1 MKTFKILGLIALL
14 AMLFEFVGGFR
25 DGWNEVD
32 EYTPISMERTDPG
45 YNKATPV
52 TFDVLPDTAISL
64 VNPQIGVSVPAGFTQ
79 CRSYVSISGMTIFA
93 NVLLAITGL
102 ASLYGFYCLIRV
114 LISVVRKDIFSPF
127 NIRRMR
133 WSIYSIVFYHIAKY
147 FQLWSETQDAMAQL
161 KIPGYT
167 IQAASPFD
175 FSWMYMAVLI
185 LLTEVFVV
193 AIRLKQE
200 NDLTI

>member
-14 AMLFEFVGGFR
+14 AMLFEFVGSFK

-32 EYTPISMERTDPG
+32 EFASISMERTDPG
-45 YNKATPV
+45 YDKAIPIM
-52 TFDVLPDTAISL
+52 FDVLPDTAVSL
-64 VNPQIGVSVPAGFTQ
+64 VNPQIGVSVPAGFTK
-79 CRSYVSISGMTIFA
+79 CRSYISISGMTIFA
-93 NVLLAITGL
+93 NVLLVITGL

-114 LISVVRKDIFSPF
+114 LISVVRKDIFSPL

-147 FQLWSETQDAMAQL
+147 FQMWSETQDAIVQL

-167 IQAASPFD
+167 IQAASPFE
-175 FSWMYMAVLI
+175 FS
-185 LLTEVFVV
+185 FSF
-193 AIRLKQE
+193 
-200 NDLTI
+200 